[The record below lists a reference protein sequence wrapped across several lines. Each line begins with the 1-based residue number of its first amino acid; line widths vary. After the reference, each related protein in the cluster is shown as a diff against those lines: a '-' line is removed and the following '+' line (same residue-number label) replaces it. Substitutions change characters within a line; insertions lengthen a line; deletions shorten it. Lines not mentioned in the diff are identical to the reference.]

1 MPCGITLAVLGV
13 LGIVCGALTLGLF
26 STLFDYILATQMS
39 LTPESFSYGI
49 WQKLP
54 DTVPLMTYI
63 YFFNCTNWEEIQKNR
78 NGIKPN
84 MQQIGPY
91 VWRQYQE
98 MDNVT
103 INNNHTYTYYQNK
116 TWIYQPHLSCQ
127 GPNTCGDLDDIV
139 TAINPVAVGAAASSK
154 NLQPPYFNIYNVNNL
169 FKVYNGSLFLHQ
181 PVRNFTFDG
190 IVDNIMAASNQLP
203 VAAVP
208 FDKFG
213 WFYSRNNSLTF
224 DGRYNMFT
232 GTDDFMKTGQ
242 IWQWNGDTKVP
253 EKMYTSYCGMIN
265 GSAGEFFP
273 AHRDKT
279 YIDYFSS
286 DMCRSLRFTYTEEV
300 EVKGVSGYKY
310 VLGADLVNN
319 TLPQNECFNP
329 YPDPDIKT
337 VPDGLFNVSTCKY
350 DSPAYVS
357 YPHFLNGDQM
367 LIDQFVEGNIKPDVA
382 THQSYIVLEPLSG
395 VPLEVAVKLQIN
407 MLARPVSVEF
417 QNHTYQI
424 DLMEGLDTIYYPM
437 IWFETV
443 TSLDDS
449 MVDMMKAMAASP
461 SISLGIGIGSII
473 IGLILCALSAFLVIR
488 HRRMTK
494 FA

>member
-1 MPCGITLAVLGV
+1 MGYGCSITLGVLGG

-26 STLFDYILATQMS
+26 STLFDFILSTQMT
-39 LTPESFSYGI
+39 LTPESFSYEI

-54 DTVPLMTYI
+54 DTVPLMMYL
-63 YFFNCTNWEEIQKNR
+63 YFFNCTNWEEIKDKR
-78 NGIKPN
+78 SGVKPD

-103 INNNHTYTYYQNK
+103 INSNHTYSYYQNK
-116 TWIYQPHLSCQ
+116 TWIFQPDLS
-127 GPNTCGDLDDIV
+127 GNLTLDDKI
-139 TAINPVAVGAAASSK
+139 TFINPVAVGAASASK

-169 FKVYNGSLFLHQ
+169 FNIYNGSLFLHQ
-181 PVRNFTFDG
+181 PVRNITFDG
-190 IVDNIMAASNQLP
+190 IVDNIMAASAQLP

-213 WFYSRNNSLTF
+213 WFYDRNNSLTF

-242 IWQWNGDTKVP
+242 IYGWNGDTKVP

-279 YIDYFSS
+279 YVDLFSS
-286 DMCRSLRFTYTEEV
+286 DMCRTIRFSFSEEV
-300 EVKGVSGYKY
+300 EVKGVKGYKY
-310 VLGADLVNN
+310 VLGKELVNN
-319 TLPQNECFNP
+319 KLPENSCFNP
-329 YPDPDIKT
+329 YPDPDIKV
-337 VPDGLFNVSTCKY
+337 VPDGLFNVSSCKY

-357 YPHFLNGDQM
+357 YPHYLHGEQM
-367 LIDQFVEGNIKPDVA
+367 LIDQFKEGNIKPDINR
-382 THQSYIVLEPLSG
+382 HQSYIVLEPLSG

-407 MLARPVSVEF
+407 LLTRPVSVPF
-417 QNHTYQI
+417 QGHDYQI
-424 DLMEGLDTIYYPM
+424 DLLEGLDPIYYPM

-449 MVDMMKAMAASP
+449 MVDMMKMMTASP
-461 SISLGIGIGSII
+461 SIGLGIGIGSIC
-473 IGLILCALSAFLVIR
+473 IGVIMCALSAFLVIR
-488 HRRMTK
+488 HRRMTQ